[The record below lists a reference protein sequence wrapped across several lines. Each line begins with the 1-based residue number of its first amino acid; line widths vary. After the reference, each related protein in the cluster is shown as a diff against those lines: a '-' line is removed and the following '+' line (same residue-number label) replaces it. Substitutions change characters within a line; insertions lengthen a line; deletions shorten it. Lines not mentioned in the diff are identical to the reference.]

1 MAAPQLN
8 AFPLGGGAKV
18 YCRAKRNPAMNSVT
32 NANDDRRLAQ
42 ARPAS
47 VQTYARI
54 AGVLFLL
61 SIVAGG
67 FGEAYVPSKLIVSGD
82 ATATAKNINA
92 FDSLFRL
99 GFATYLIEA
108 VCDIGLALIL
118 YVLLRPVRN
127 DLALLAAFFG
137 LVSTALFGVAELFYF
152 AASLILGGAA
162 YLKTFSPDQLN
173 TLALLSLKLYG
184 YGGGIFMVFYG
195 VASVLRGYLIFRSGY
210 LPKVLGA
217 LLALGGLGFV
227 TRNFALVLA
236 PAYASDFLLLPMI
249 LAGVSL
255 TVWLLVRGVDV
266 PKWEAKAA
274 PPHSEGIYNVGL

>member
-1 MAAPQLN
+1 
-8 AFPLGGGAKV
+8 
-18 YCRAKRNPAMNSVT
+18 MNSIL

-42 ARPAS
+42 AGATS
-47 VQTYARI
+47 VQAYARI

-61 SIVAGG
+61 SIVAGA
-67 FGEAYVPSKLIVSGD
+67 FGEAYVPSRVIVSGD
-82 ATATAKNINA
+82 AAATAKNIIA

-99 GFATYLIEA
+99 GFASYLVEA
-108 VCDIGLALIL
+108 VCDIALNLIL
-118 YVLLRPVRN
+118 YVLLRPVRK

-137 LVSTALFGVAELFYF
+137 LVSTTLFGVAELFYF
-152 AASLILGGAA
+152 AASLILGGAD

-173 TLALLSLKLYG
+173 TLALLSLKMYG

-195 VASVLRGYLIFRSGY
+195 IAAVLRGYLIFRSGY
-210 LPKVLGA
+210 LPK
-217 LLALGGLGFV
+217 ALGVLLVLAGLGFV

-255 TVWLLVRGVDV
+255 TVWLLVKGVDV

-274 PPHSEGIYNVGL
+274 TVPG

>member
-1 MAAPQLN
+1 
-8 AFPLGGGAKV
+8 
-18 YCRAKRNPAMNSVT
+18 MNRVP
-32 NANDDRRLAQ
+32 NANDDLRLAQ
-42 ARPAS
+42 ARAVS

-61 SIVAGG
+61 SIVAGI
-67 FGEAYVPSKLIVSGD
+67 FGELYVPSKLIVSGD
-82 ATATAKNINA
+82 ATATAKNITA
-92 FDSLFRL
+92 FGSLFRL
-99 GFATYLIEA
+99 GFAIYLVEA
-108 VCDIGLALIL
+108 VCDIALTLIL
-118 YVLLRPVRN
+118 YVLLRPVSKE
-127 DLALLAAFFG
+127 LALLAAFFG

-152 AASLILGGAA
+152 APSLILGGAD
-162 YLKTFSPDQLN
+162 YLKTFSPGQLN

-227 TRNFALVLA
+227 TKNFALVLA
-236 PAYASDFLLLPMI
+236 PAYASDGLLLPMF

-255 TVWLLVRGVDV
+255 TAWLLVRGVDV

-274 PPHSEGIYNVGL
+274 TFEVTP